1 MSALILMMLKDE
13 TDALEEEIADIFKLL
28 NLPENRHLA
37 VSPQNRAQLKALL
50 RDLLTQLAEQK
61 QKRLKRY
68 MKKWGRE
75 KNISREKMKKIT
87 DFILSAEFMA
97 FYIADGCLDF
107 VLQACI
113 EKYPRVE
120 SAGTHNQKFKF
131 SKLKLLSIEQFLD
144 ESKGITSRGDNTV

>member
-28 NLPENRHLA
+28 NLPEHRHI
-37 VSPQNRAQLKALL
+37 VVCPQNRVRLKALL
-50 RDLLTQLAEQK
+50 RDLLIKLAEQK

-68 MKKWGRE
+68 MKRWGRK

-97 FYIADGCLDF
+97 FYIAEGCLDF
-107 VLQACI
+107 VLQASI
-113 EKYPRVE
+113 EKYPRVLRTDTNNHNIKLQKIE
-120 SAGTHNQKFKF
+120 SSCEVQSF
-131 SKLKLLSIEQFLD
+131 D
-144 ESKGITSRGDNTV
+144 CSKGMNARRHTTF

>member
-28 NLPENRHLA
+28 NLPEHRRIA
-37 VSPQNRAQLKALL
+37 VCPQNRARLKALL
-50 RDLLTQLAEQK
+50 SDLLVKLAEQK

-68 MKKWGRE
+68 MKKWGRK

-87 DFILSAEFMA
+87 DFILSAEFIT
-97 FYIADGCLDF
+97 FYIAKGCLDF

-113 EKYPRVE
+113 ERYPRVGILQGE
-120 SAGTHNQKFKF
+120 ENKRFRTAFKLQQH
-131 SKLKLLSIEQFLD
+131 KL
-144 ESKGITSRGDNTV
+144 

>member
-1 MSALILMMLKDE
+1 MSALILMMLKDD

-28 NLPENRHLA
+28 NLPEHRHIA
-37 VSPQNRAQLKALL
+37 VYPQNRAQLRALL

-68 MKKWGRE
+68 MQKWGRK
-75 KNISREKMKKIT
+75 KNISRKKMKKIT
-87 DFILSAEFMA
+87 DFILSAGFMA

-113 EKYPRVE
+113 EKYPRVG
-120 SAGTHNQKFKF
+120 SADSYNYKLKFQ
-131 SKLKLLSIEQFLD
+131 KLKLLSIEQCLD
-144 ESKGITSRGDNTV
+144 ESKGIISRRDIAV

>member
-28 NLPENRHLA
+28 NLPEHRHIA
-37 VSPQNRAQLKALL
+37 VSPHNRARLKALL
-50 RDLLTQLAEQK
+50 KDLLIKLAEQK

-68 MKKWGRE
+68 MKKWGRK

-97 FYIADGCLDF
+97 FYIAEGCLDF
-107 VLQACI
+107 VLQASI
-113 EKYPRVE
+113 AKYPRVLRTDTNNHNIKLQKIE
-120 SAGTHNQKFKF
+120 SSSEVQSF
-131 SKLKLLSIEQFLD
+131 D
-144 ESKGITSRGDNTV
+144 CSKGMNARRHTTF

>member
-1 MSALILMMLKDE
+1 MMLKDD

-28 NLPENRHLA
+28 NLPEHRHIA
-37 VSPQNRAQLKALL
+37 VSPHNRARLKSLL
-50 RDLLTQLAEQK
+50 RDLLIKLAEQK

-68 MKKWGRE
+68 MKRWGRK

-97 FYIADGCLDF
+97 FYIGEGCLDF

-120 SAGTHNQKFKF
+120 SADSYNHKLKFQ
-131 SKLKLLSIEQFLD
+131 KLKLLSIEQCPD
-144 ESKGITSRGDNTV
+144 ESKGIISRGDNAV